1 MHKNKISHKHT
12 SSFENIPTLHIKKGV
27 EVCDFKAIERI
38 RNKKYVAQ
46 ALWCCLLEN
55 DPHAFKEI
63 LKAHLE
69 MKNKEKVVKET
80 GISRRTLFRMLSKN
94 GNPTLDNISRIIH
107 GLCA

>member
-1 MHKNKISHKHT
+1 MRKKKTSHKHE

-27 EVCDFKAIERI
+27 EVCDFKATERI
-38 RNKKYVAQ
+38 KNKKYVTQ
-46 ALWCCLLEN
+46 ALWRCLLED
-55 DPHAFKEI
+55 DPDGFKEI

-94 GNPTLDNISRIIH
+94 GNPTLENISRIIH